1 VRSKLLRLSIASL
14 FGIAALVMPAAAT
27 EVSVILSGSDFNGG
41 PAFELTLG
49 GKVIGTGVLDPI
61 PADGQASIFAFDVPD
76 HLLSGNGEL
85 RVRMTND
92 AFGGPGKDRNLYV
105 FGAMVDGQRIPVS
118 DFAILQKGKPIKR
131 KVKVNHI
138 DVWSNQEVAV
148 APAPKGG
155 WLGTSTDAP
164 TVAAPAAVEVKAI
177 TKPTEAA
184 VVPLRVAKVPP
195 ASAPPAAP
203 AATPAVAAKTTPAVL
218 CNAKASVVGI
228 DTVSA
233 PLSARQ
239 LTSLQ
244 AVSAQA
250 QTGGCKIELVG
261 YASQGGSDVAN
272 LAASV
277 ARAKLVLSALQS
289 GGAQFAAVDL
299 KGAGATSD
307 FGSDDRSNR
316 RVEVRLVPAS

>member
-1 VRSKLLRLSIASL
+1 MRLAVRSKLLRLSLASL
-14 FGIAALVMPAAAT
+14 FGFAAMVLPAAAT

-61 PADGQASIFAFDVPD
+61 PAEGQASIFAFDVPD

-118 DFAILQKGKPIKR
+118 DFSILQKGKPIKR

-155 WLGTSTDAP
+155 WLGTSADAP
-164 TVAAPAAVEVKAI
+164 AVTAPAAVEVKA
-177 TKPTEAA
+177 TTTPTEAA
-184 VVPLRVAKVPP
+184 VVPLRVAKAPS
-195 ASAPPAAP
+195 ASAPATP
-203 AATPAVAAKTTPAVL
+203 AATPAVV
-218 CNAKASVVGI
+218 AKA
-228 DTVSA
+228 A
-233 PLSARQ
+233 PA
-239 LTSLQ
+239 
-244 AVSAQA
+244 
-250 QTGGCKIELVG
+250 
-261 YASQGGSDVAN
+261 
-272 LAASV
+272 
-277 ARAKLVLSALQS
+277 
-289 GGAQFAAVDL
+289 
-299 KGAGATSD
+299 
-307 FGSDDRSNR
+307 
-316 RVEVRLVPAS
+316 

>member
-1 VRSKLLRLSIASL
+1 LLRPFLASL
-14 FGIAALVMPAAAT
+14 VGLATLVVPAAAT

-49 GKVIGTGVLDPI
+49 GKVIGTGVLDPV

-85 RVRMTND
+85 RVRLTND

-105 FGAMVDGQRIPVS
+105 FGATVDGQHIPVS
-118 DFAILQKGKPIKR
+118 DFSILQKGKPVQR
-131 KVKVNHI
+131 KVKLNHI

-148 APAPKGG
+148 AAAPKGG
-155 WLGTSTDAP
+155 WLRTQPSAAP
-164 TVAAPAAVEVKAI
+164 AAPEPAAVEVKAT
-177 TKPTEAA
+177 TKSAEVTPP
-184 VVPLRVAKVPP
+184 PLRVATALPAPSPTVPIKT
-195 ASAPPAAP
+195 AP
-203 AATPAVAAKTTPAVL
+203 AAL
-218 CNAKASVVGI
+218 CNAKASVIGI
-228 DTVSA
+228 DVVSD

-239 LTSLQ
+239 LAALQ
-244 AVSAQA
+244 SVSAQA
-250 QTGGCKIELVG
+250 QAGGCRIELVG

-277 ARAKLVLSALQS
+277 ARAKLVLAALQS
-289 GGAQFAAVDL
+289 GGARFAAVDL
-299 KGAGATSD
+299 KGAGSTSD

-316 RVEVRLVPAS
+316 RVEVRLLPAS